1 MTISVKGGL
10 TAEEIAKLAGGKLVN
25 PGNVRINSIT
35 TDSRDVPRGALFIAI
50 RGDRFDGNDYVVP
63 AFENGAVC
71 ALAERVPENFPGCV
85 IVVEDTKKAL
95 GILAKTY
102 KEKIN
107 PLTVAVT
114 GSVGKT
120 TTKEF
125 IYAVLS
131 EKYHTLKTFGNYNN
145 EIGLPMTL
153 LGLSYENDAVVL
165 EMGMSAAGEIEYLSR
180 IAAPKIAVI
189 TNIGMSHIGKLGSRE
204 AIRDAKLEIV
214 RGFGPDG
221 VLILN
226 GDEPL
231 LAGIRGAVYVAVENK
246 KSDCRIENITEGEN
260 GTAFDIV
267 MNGERFESITIP
279 TLGAH
284 NALNA
289 AYAWVVGRIA
299 GLDEFEIR
307 RGLKKFKNAA
317 MRQNV
322 YNSGGRIIMDDC
334 YNASPESVNAALK
347 VLADMAK
354 RKHCRSVAVLGD
366 MLELGD
372 FSADAHKKV
381 GAEVA
386 AYDID
391 VLVTIGERAAEIAKA
406 AVNFG
411 MSIEDIYVFGP
422 GESERLGKALNRITR
437 SSDIILF
444 KASRAVGLEKVISYM
459 QR

>member
-1 MTISVKGGL
+1 M
-10 TAEEIAKLAGGKLVN
+10 EYWQR
-25 PGNVRINSIT
+25 RI
-35 TDSRDVPRGALFIAI
+35 R
-50 RGDRFDGNDYVVP
+50 
-63 AFENGAVC
+63 
-71 ALAERVPENFPGCV
+71 
-85 IVVEDTKKAL
+85 KK
-95 GILAKTY
+95 
-102 KEKIN
+102 
-107 PLTVAVT
+107 
-114 GSVGKT
+114 
-120 TTKEF
+120 F

-214 RGFGPDG
+214 KGFGPDG

-411 MSIEDIYVFGP
+411 MNIEDIYVFGP